1 MFGIAGTRG
10 RALVAVG
17 VSVAM
22 AIGAVG
28 VVGAEPAGAF
38 SRDISFDGY
47 CDGLHLSVPS
57 VGTQEATSVD
67 GYRTGCETGGVFG
80 TAKPNAS
87 GDYGVLRG
95 AEFLTIPNASV
106 FTVVKKDHTWV
117 HYGVSGNLIYVFA
130 SGTWSI
136 GVPPARST
144 VSSYSDSA
152 ARAASAS
159 VQPARVEP
167 FTTKNIK
174 LDGYCDGLSLVSPS
188 AGLPTTPH
196 TVDGH
201 RTGCASDQLMGAKT
215 TIVVGQNKAY
225 IVTFNDQATGDWIQA
240 VIAPDHTWV
249 MNSLAGNA
257 IVRLNSGTWAV
268 GNPPPGLASASVG

>member
-10 RALVAVG
+10 RALAAVG

-22 AIGAVG
+22 AVGAVG
-28 VVGAEPAGAF
+28 LGAEPAGAF
-38 SRDISFDGY
+38 SRDISFDGF

-57 VGTQEATSVD
+57 VGTNEATSVD

-87 GDYGVLRG
+87 GDYGVMRG
-95 AEFLTIPNASV
+95 TEFVTIPVASL

-130 SGTWSI
+130 SGTWSY
-136 GVPPARST
+136 GVPTARSR
-144 VSSYSDSA
+144 VSSYAGRA
-152 ARAASAS
+152 ARAG
-159 VQPARVEP
+159 VQRAGVHP

-174 LDGYCDGLSLVSPS
+174 FDGYCDGLSLVSPS
-188 AGLPTTPH
+188 AGLPTTAG

-201 RTGCASDQLMGAKT
+201 RTGCASDQLMGART
-215 TIVVGQNKAY
+215 TIVVGQNRSY
-225 IVTFNDQATGDWIQA
+225 IVTFNDQATGDWFQT

-249 MNSLAGNA
+249 LNSLAGNT
-257 IVRLNSGTWAV
+257 IVKVNSGTWAI
-268 GNPPPGLASASVG
+268 GNPPPGLASSSVG